1 MSIYAKT
8 VFGDTAQSNPQFGK
22 EQVKNN
28 AGGYVYKL
36 DDWKVLDRFLILGC
50 ENNTYYSKASELTIK
65 NAQNVLDLI
74 KKDGHRV
81 VDKVVEISDAGR
93 AAKNNTAIFVLAMV
107 ASFGDN
113 FAKGYALSKLD
124 KVARTATHLFQF
136 VEDANKMRGWGRGLR
151 RAVGKWYTEKD
162 ASSLI
167 YQLIKYKNREGWTH
181 KDVLAMAHPK
191 PQTREHEYIFK
202 TLFKGFDEAAVLEPY
217 VCMRDMNRYII
228 GSNFASIVK
237 DDVDVAID
245 MIKKYNF
252 PREVV
257 PTTMLNNAKIWDALL
272 SMGMP
277 MTAMIRNL
285 GKMSSVGLLTPMS
298 AATKLVCDT
307 LSNAEIIRKARIHPV
322 NVLAAKVVYEAGH
335 GYKGSNS
342 WNVLPTI
349 SAALEN
355 AFYLAFKNVEPTGL
369 RHFIGLDV
377 SGSMTCP
384 GVAGYEFLTPE
395 MVNAAMVMSLMRS
408 ESQYHVMGF
417 GSPGFNS
424 RFNCP
429 GEGIFD
435 VGINAKMALSSVLSK
450 ISNINGGGTDCA
462 LPMVYALKHKI
473 PVDVFSVWTD
483 NETWA
488 GNIHP
493 DQALRK
499 YRDEM
504 GINAKLIVCASTAT
518 DFTIADPKDPGML
531 DVCGFDSGVPQ
542 VIREF
547 SLGNL

>member
-1 MSIYAKT
+1 MSKYAKV
-8 VFGDTAQSNPQFGK
+8 VFGDTKQSEAQFNK
-22 EQVKNN
+22 DQVKNN

-36 DDWKVLDRFLILGC
+36 DEWKVLDRFLILGC
-50 ENNTYYSKASELTIK
+50 ENNTYYSTKESLTLK

-113 FAKGYALSKLD
+113 MSKGYALSKLD
-124 KVARTATHLFQF
+124 QVARTATHLFQF

-257 PTTMLNNAKIWDALL
+257 PTTMLNNVKVWDTLL
-272 SMGMP
+272 NMGMP

-285 GKMSSVGLLTPMS
+285 GKMSAIGLLAPLS
-298 AATKLVCDT
+298 AATKKVCDM
-307 LSNAEIIRKARIHPV
+307 LQNEEVIRKARIHPV
-322 NVLAAKVVYEAGH
+322 NVLADKVVYENGC
-335 GYKGSNS
+335 GYRGSNS
-342 WNVLPTI
+342 WNVVPAI
-349 SAALEN
+349 VSALED
-355 AFYLAFKNVEPTGL
+355 AFYLSFKNVEPTGK

-377 SGSMTCP
+377 SGSMTGR
-384 GVAGYEFLTPE
+384 GVTGYEFLTPA
-395 MVNAAMVMSLMRS
+395 MVNAAMVMPLMRA
-408 ESQYHVMGF
+408 ESQYHIMGF
-417 GSPGFNS
+417 GSQGYSQGYRNS
-424 RFNCP
+424 A
-429 GEGIFD
+429 EGVFD
-435 VGINAKMALSSVLSK
+435 VGINAKMALSSVLK
-450 ISNINGGGTDCA
+450 NISNINGGGTDCA

>member
-1 MSIYAKT
+1 MSKYANV
-8 VFGDTAQSNPQFGK
+8 VFGDTKQSEAQFNK
-22 EQVKNN
+22 DQVKNN
-28 AGGYVYKL
+28 AGGYVYQL
-36 DDWKVLDRFLILGC
+36 DEWKVLDRFLIIGC
-50 ENNTYYSKASELTIK
+50 ENNTYYSTKESLTLK

-107 ASFGDN
+107 ASFGN
-113 FAKGYALSKLD
+113 ESSKSYALSKLD

-136 VEDANKMRGWGRGLR
+136 VDDANKMRGWGRGLR
-151 RAVGKWYTEKD
+151 SAVGKWYTEKD
-162 ASSLI
+162 LGSLV

-181 KDVLAMAHPK
+181 KDVVAMAHAKPK
-191 PQTREHEYIFK
+191 TAEQAYIFR
-202 TLFKGFDEAAVLEPY
+202 TLFKGFDEVESVKASALLPDIDRYVL
-217 VCMRDMNRYII
+217 
-228 GSNFASIVK
+228 GSNFASAVG
-237 DDVDVAID
+237 DDVNAAID
-245 MIKKYNF
+245 LIKRYNF

-257 PTTMLNNAKIWDALL
+257 PTSMLNNAKVWETLL
-272 SMGMP
+272 DMGMP

-285 GKMSSVGLLTPMS
+285 GKMSSIGLLAPLS
-298 AATKLVCDT
+298 AATKTVCDA
-307 LSNAEIIRKARIHPV
+307 LQNEEVIRKARIHPV
-322 NVLAAKVVYEAGH
+322 NVLAAKAVYEYGR
-335 GYKGSNS
+335 GFRGSNS
-342 WNVLPTI
+342 WDVVPAI
-349 SAALEN
+349 VSALED
-355 AFYLAFKNVEPTGL
+355 AFYLSFKNVESTGK

-377 SGSMTCP
+377 SGSMTSR
-384 GVAGYEFLTPE
+384 GVAGYEFLTPAL
-395 MVNAAMVMSLMRS
+395 VNAAMVMPLMRA
-408 ESQYHVMGF
+408 ESQYHIVGF
-417 GSPGFNS
+417 GSQGYYGG
-424 RFNCP
+424 CDDV
-429 GEGIFD
+429 FD
-435 VGINAKMALSSVLSK
+435 VGINSKMSLSTVLGR
-450 ISNINGGGTDCA
+450 ISNINGGGTDCS

-504 GINAKLIVCASTAT
+504 GIDAKLIVCASTAT
-518 DFTIADPKDPGML
+518 NFTIADPSDPGML

>member
-1 MSIYAKT
+1 MSTYAKT

-93 AAKNNTAIFVLAMV
+93 AAKNNTVIFVLAMA
-107 ASFGDN
+107 ASFGN
-113 FAKGYALSKLD
+113 NMTKSYALSKLD

-136 VEDANKMRGWGRGLR
+136 VDDTNKMRGWGRGLR

-162 ASSLI
+162 TNSLI

-181 KDVLAMAHPK
+181 KDVIAMAHPK
-191 PQTREHEYIFK
+191 PETHAHEYIFK
-202 TLFKGFDEAAVLEPY
+202 TLFKGFNAAESLEQY
-217 VCMRDMNRYII
+217 VNMTDMDRYII
-228 GSNFASIVK
+228 GANFSAVVE
-237 DDVDVAID
+237 DNVDLAID

-257 PTTMLNNAKIWDALL
+257 PTSMLNNAKIWDALL
-272 SMGMP
+272 NMGMP

-377 SGSMTCP
+377 SGSMSCK
-384 GVAGYEFLTPE
+384 GVAGYEFLTPA

-408 ESQYHVMGF
+408 ESQYHVIGF
-417 GSPGFNS
+417 GSQGYFGNGYRGNS
-424 RFNCP
+424 
-429 GEGIFD
+429 GIFD
-435 VGINAKMALSSVLSK
+435 VGINSKMDLKTVLEN
-450 ISNINGGGTDCA
+450 ISDINAGGTDCA

-499 YRDEM
+499 YRDAM
-504 GINAKLIVCASTAT
+504 GIDAKLVVCASTAT

-531 DVCGFDSGVPQ
+531 DVCGFDSAVPQ